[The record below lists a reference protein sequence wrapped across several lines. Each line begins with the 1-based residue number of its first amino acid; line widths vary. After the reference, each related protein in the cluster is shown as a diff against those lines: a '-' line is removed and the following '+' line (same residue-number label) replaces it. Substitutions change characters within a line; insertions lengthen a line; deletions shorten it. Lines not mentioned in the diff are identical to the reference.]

1 MKVLVTGGGGFLGY
15 AIVKQL
21 VERGDSVRSFSRSN
35 HKKLQQL
42 GVEQISGD
50 LGDSA
55 AVNSAV
61 KECDL
66 VFHVA
71 AKPGVWGDYAEYYR
85 TNFLGTQNIVNAC
98 GEFAVKKLVY
108 TSTPSVVHSGDSI
121 EAIDESAPYATHY
134 LTHYPKTKAMAEKL
148 VLDSNCQKLATVALR
163 PHLIWGPGD
172 NHLVPRIVAR
182 GKAGQLRRIG
192 TEPCMVDSVY
202 IDNAADAHILA
213 AQNLEY
219 GSSVAGKAYFI
230 SNGEPIS
237 VWKLINKILE
247 AADVPPVTRT
257 ISPKVAYAAG
267 WLMEMIYGAL
277 RIKSE
282 PRMTRFV
289 AKQLSTSHWFDISAA
304 RNDFGY
310 NPRISIAEGLQLLKQ
325 DFAKN

>member
-1 MKVLVTGGGGFLGY
+1 MKILVTGGGGFLGH

-21 VERGDSVRSFSRSN
+21 VERGDEVSSFSRSN
-35 HKKLQQL
+35 HEKLHEL
-42 GVEQISGD
+42 GVEQIAGNLD
-50 LGDSA
+50 DSE

-61 KECDL
+61 SGCDV

-71 AKPGVWGDYAEYYR
+71 AKPGVWGDYLEYYN
-85 TNFLGTQNIVNAC
+85 TNFVGTLNIVNAC
-98 GEFAVKKLVY
+98 REFGVKKLVY
-108 TSTPSVVHSGDSI
+108 TSTPSVVHSGDNI

-148 VLDSNCQKLATVALR
+148 VLESNCEDLATVALR

-192 TEPCMVDSVY
+192 TEECLVDSVY

-213 AQNLEY
+213 EQKLEY
-219 GSSVAGKAYFI
+219 DSPVAGKAYFI
-230 SNGEPIS
+230 SNGEPMC
-237 VWKLINKILE
+237 VWELINKILE